1 MTTDAPIEQLL
12 DHLAMIREHLD
23 DPDFQEVIEGDET
36 AATTFRLLAT
46 ECELLAKALRERLP

>member
-23 DPDFQEVIEGDET
+23 DPDFQEEKRKGYLEFLNLI
-36 AATTFRLLAT
+36 RL
-46 ECELLAKALRERLP
+46 R